1 MLIHQNAIITKD
13 RIMKN
18 SSATNPLITSTW
30 LAEHFNDEKLVI
42 VDAYMANVVGKE
54 PLVYEAFSCLPN
66 ARKLDVEVEFC
77 DHTSAQTHAL
87 PTEAQ
92 FTQAIQKL
100 GINSDSIVVLYDNQG
115 IYSAPRAWWT
125 FKVMG
130 FEHVYVLDGGLP
142 QWLKEGRETASEYTT
157 TSILGNAIAKTVKGL
172 ACDSDEVLSVIN
184 TDVAILDARGE
195 MRFLGEAPEP
205 REGVRSGHIPSSK
218 NIPFSI
224 LLDNYTYQD
233 EETLRAIFAE
243 RVPSVDT
250 KTYFSCGSGITACI
264 LILAAVSIGYKEVV
278 LYDGSW
284 ADWGTNHSLPIE

>member
-1 MLIHQNAIITKD
+1 MSNLLV
-13 RIMKN
+13 
-18 SSATNPLITSTW
+18 TNPLVTTAW
-30 LAEHFNDEKLVI
+30 LAEHIDNDNLVI

-54 PLVYEAFSCLPN
+54 PLVYDVFSCLPN
-66 ARKLDVEVEFC
+66 ARKLDVEAEFC

-130 FEHVYVLDGGLP
+130 FENVYVLDGGLP
-142 QWLKEGRETASEYTT
+142 QWLKEGRETASEHIT
-157 TSILGNAIAKTVKGL
+157 TSILGNATAKAVKGL
-172 ACDSDEVLSVIN
+172 ACDSDEVLSIQN
-184 TDVAILDARGE
+184 TDIAILDARGE
-195 MRFLGEAPEP
+195 MRFLGKAPEP
-205 REGVRSGHIPSSK
+205 REGVRSGHIPNSK
-218 NIPFSI
+218 NLPFST
-224 LLDNYTYQD
+224 LLDDYTYQN
-233 EETLRAIFAE
+233 EETLRAIFSE
-243 RVPSVDT
+243 RVPSLNT

-264 LILAAVSIGYKEVV
+264 LMLAAVSIGYKEVV

-284 ADWGTNHSLPIE
+284 ADWGSNHSLPIE

>member
-1 MLIHQNAIITKD
+1 MSNPLV
-13 RIMKN
+13 
-18 SSATNPLITSTW
+18 TNPLVTTAW
-30 LAEHFNDEKLVI
+30 LAEHIADDNLVI

-54 PLVYEAFSCLPN
+54 PLVYDAFSCLPM
-66 ARKLDVEVEFC
+66 ARKLDVEADFC
-77 DHTSAQTHAL
+77 DHSSSQSHAL
-87 PTEAQ
+87 PTEQQ
-92 FTQAIQKL
+92 FTQAVQAL
-100 GINSDSIVVLYDNQG
+100 GINSDSVVVLYDNQG

-130 FEHVYVLDGGLP
+130 FVNVYVLDGGLP
-142 QWLKEGRETASEYTT
+142 QWIKEGRETASEYTT
-157 TSILGNAIAKTVKGL
+157 ISTLGNATAKEVKGL
-172 ACDSDEVLSVIN
+172 ACDSEEVLNVIN

-195 MRFLGEAPEP
+195 MRFLGKAPEP

-218 NIPFSI
+218 NLPFSI
-224 LLDNYTYQD
+224 LLDEYTYRD
-233 EETLRAIFAE
+233 EETLRAIFSE

-264 LILAAVSIGYKEVV
+264 LILAAVSIGYREVV

>member
-1 MLIHQNAIITKD
+1 MSNLLV
-13 RIMKN
+13 
-18 SSATNPLITSTW
+18 TNPLVTTAW
-30 LAEHFNDEKLVI
+30 LAEHLNDEKLVI

-54 PLVYEAFSCLPN
+54 PLVYDKFSCLPT
-66 ARKLDVEVEFC
+66 ARKLDIEADFC
-77 DHTSAQTHAL
+77 DHSSSQSHAL
-87 PTEAQ
+87 PTEQQ
-92 FTQAIQKL
+92 FIQAVQAL
-100 GINSDSIVVLYDNQG
+100 GINSDSVVVIYDNQG
-115 IYSAPRAWWT
+115 IYSSPRAWWT
-125 FKVMG
+125 FKTMG
-130 FEHVYVLDGGLP
+130 FENVYVLNGGLP
-142 QWLKEGRETASEYTT
+142 QWIKEGRETTSEYTT
-157 TSILGNAIAKTVKGL
+157 TSTLGNATAKAVKGL
-172 ACDSDEVLSVIN
+172 ACDSGEVLSVIN

-195 MRFLGEAPEP
+195 MRYLGKAPEP

-218 NIPFSI
+218 NLPFSI

-264 LILAAVSIGYKEVV
+264 LMLAAVSIGYKEVV